1 MKRPALAFPVAFAL
15 SIAFAPPAAAQNEAA
30 LRAAFEGR
38 RVLVR
43 VDMPG
48 TSDGIDVRVGAPFD
62 RNRYESRMRQYGPS
76 IFAGDL
82 AVVTLVKL
90 KKDLIEFQLNGGGYG
105 TFGDDTATSVDMP
118 EVQKSN
124 REKDLEA
131 AVRKE
136 TDPARKRALQRE
148 LDDLRNARERE
159 NRRIRAEKELL
170 DSQKRRIVAERRAA
184 GGSRFNIRY
193 TGNVPA
199 MISPDDIMTV
209 LAEYVDFDPP
219 AGAGTAGAPPPA
231 ASDGSPRKGM
241 ARADAERL
249 FGQPVTSSER
259 REGTLRVVTLVFV
272 RADQRITAEF
282 VEDVLIRYTI
292 TSK

>member
-1 MKRPALAFPVAFAL
+1 MKRPALALAVSLAL
-15 SIAFAPPAAAQNEAA
+15 SLLFAPAAAAQNEAA
-30 LRAAFEGR
+30 LRAAFEGK

-43 VDMPG
+43 IDMPG
-48 TSDGIDVRVGAPFD
+48 ASDGIDIRVGAPFD
-62 RNRYESRMRQYGPS
+62 RSRYESRMRQYGSS

-82 AVVTLVKL
+82 VVVTLVKL
-90 KKDLIEFQLNGGGYG
+90 KKDLIEFHLNGGGYG

-136 TDPARKRALQRE
+136 TDPARKRTLQRE

-170 DSQKRRIVAERRAA
+170 DSQKRRIVAERRAG
-184 GGSRFNIRY
+184 GGSRFNLRY
-193 TGNVPA
+193 TGTVPA
-199 MISPDDIMTV
+199 TISPEDIMTV
-209 LAEYVDFDPP
+209 LAEYVDFAPP
-219 AGAGTAGAPPPA
+219 ADIGAPGVPPL
-231 ASDGSPRKGM
+231 ASDGMPRKGM

-249 FGQPVTSSER
+249 FGRPVESSER
-259 REGTLRVVTLVFV
+259 REGALRVVTLVFV

-292 TSK
+292 SSK